1 MLLIFLSGAKIY
13 HLTGL
18 AAIGLVAMSIILKIF
33 PYQMKRIVSYLNAV
47 RGVSDP
53 PYQVLQSL
61 ISFGNG
67 GLTGIGIGN
76 SRQKMLHL
84 PQPFTDFIY
93 SIIGEEAGLIG
104 CLFLLVLFLGFL
116 WRGLWIT
123 VHTPDEKGRLLAI
136 GITASVLVYAFINAG
151 IALNL
156 FPVTGITMPF
166 ISYGGTSLI
175 MNFIAVGV
183 LLNISMQNNLTKN
196 RGLIVHKKSNII
208 FSHSKIKR
216 RKK

>member
-1 MLLIFLSGAKIY
+1 MR
-13 HLTGL
+13 
-18 AAIGLVAMSIILKIF
+18 
-33 PYQMKRIVSYLNAV
+33 RIDSYLNAV

-67 GLTGIGIGN
+67 GFSGIGIGN

-104 CLFLLVLFLGFL
+104 CLILLILFLGFL

-123 VHTPDEKGRLLAI
+123 VHTPDKKGQLLAV
-136 GITASVLVYAFINAG
+136 GITLTVLVYAFINAG
-151 IALNL
+151 ISLNL
-156 FPVTGITMPF
+156 LPVTGITMPF
-166 ISYGGTSLI
+166 ISYGGSSLI
-175 MNFIAVGV
+175 MNFIAVGI
-183 LLNISMQNNLTKN
+183 LLNISMQNNQHKTT
-196 RGLIVHKKSNII
+196 GIIGHKKSNIV
-208 FSHSKIKR
+208 FSRSKIKR
-216 RKK
+216 RKR